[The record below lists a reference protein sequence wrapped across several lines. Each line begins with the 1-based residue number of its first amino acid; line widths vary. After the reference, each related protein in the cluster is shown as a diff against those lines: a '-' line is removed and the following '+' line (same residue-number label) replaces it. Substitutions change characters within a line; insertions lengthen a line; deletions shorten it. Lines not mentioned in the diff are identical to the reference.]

1 MKGLGKQ
8 RAICVLSLIVYPT
21 VLPVFKWLSRAKA
34 MKIHCLRVFGG
45 QNSCG

>member
-8 RAICVLSLIVYPT
+8 RAICVLSLIIYPT
-21 VLPVFKWLSRAKA
+21 VLPVFKWLSRAKT
-34 MKIHCLRVFGG
+34 MKLHRLRVFGG